1 MFLKKIKIVSIT
13 ILLCLTTYFIITCFN
28 ISNYSKKDETKKA
41 DVGIVLGAGIWNDE
55 PSPVF
60 RERINHSIDLYKEG
74 YIKKIIFTGGK
85 ADGKEFSESFVA
97 KKYAESHGVNSK
109 DIFIEEKSKITQEN
123 LKFAKEIMIE
133 NNFSKAL
140 LISDPL
146 HMKRAVLIAKDT
158 NINVHT
164 SSTQTSQYKSSNKKL
179 TFLMRESFFYI
190 TYQIYRIFY

>member
-13 ILLCLTTYFIITCFN
+13 ILLCLTTYFIIIYFK
-28 ISNYSKKDETKKA
+28 ISNYSKKDETQKA

-60 RERINHSIDLYKEG
+60 KERINHSIGLYKNG
-74 YIKKIIFTGGK
+74 YIEKIIFTGGK
-85 ADGKEFSESFVA
+85 ADGKKFSESYVA

-133 NNFSKAL
+133 NNLSNAL

-164 SSTQTSQYKSSNKKL
+164 SPTQTSQYKSTNKKL

>member
-1 MFLKKIKIVSIT
+1 MSLKQIKITSISV
-13 ILLCLTTYFIITCFN
+13 LLLFTLYFVITCIK
-28 ISNYSKKDETKKA
+28 ISNYSKKNETQKA

-60 RERINHSIDLYKEG
+60 KERIDHSIALYKDG
-74 YIKKIIFTGGK
+74 YIKKIIFIGGK
-85 ADGKEFSESFVA
+85 ADGKKFSESCVA
-97 KKYAESHGVNSK
+97 KKYAERLGVNSK

-123 LKFAKEIMIE
+123 LKFAREIMIE
-133 NNFSKAL
+133 NNLTEAL

-158 NINVHT
+158 HINVH
-164 SSTQTSQYKSSNKKL
+164 SSPTQTSQYKSTKKRL

-190 TYQIYRIFY
+190 TYQIYRMFF

>member
-1 MFLKKIKIVSIT
+1 MFLKKIKIVSIS
-13 ILLCLTTYFIITCFN
+13 ILVCLITYFIITCFK
-28 ISNYSKKDETKKA
+28 ISNYSKKSETQKA
-41 DVGIVLGAGIWNDE
+41 DVGIVLGAGIWKDE

-60 RERINHSIDLYKEG
+60 RERINHSINLYKDG

-85 ADGKEFSESFVA
+85 ADGKKFSESYVA

-133 NNFSKAL
+133 NDLSKAL

-146 HMKRAVLIAKDT
+146 HMKRAILIAKDT
-158 NINVHT
+158 NINAFSSPTET
-164 SSTQTSQYKSSNKKL
+164 SKYKSINKKF

-190 TYQIYRIFY
+190 TYQIYRIFN

>member
-1 MFLKKIKIVSIT
+1 M
-13 ILLCLTTYFIITCFN
+13 
-28 ISNYSKKDETKKA
+28 D
-41 DVGIVLGAGIWNDE
+41 DE

-60 RERINHSIDLYKEG
+60 RERINHSIGLYKDG

-85 ADGKEFSESFVA
+85 ADGKKFSESYVA

-133 NNFSKAL
+133 NDLSKAL

-146 HMKRAVLIAKDT
+146 HMKRTVLIAKDV
-158 NINVHT
+158 NINAF
-164 SSTQTSQYKSSNKKL
+164 SSPTKTSQYKSSSKKL

-190 TYQIYRIFY
+190 TYQIYRIFS

>member
-28 ISNYSKKDETKKA
+28 ISNYSKKDETQKA

-97 KKYAESHGVNSK
+97 KKYAESQGVNSN

-133 NNFSKAL
+133 NNLSKAL

-164 SSTQTSQYKSSNKKL
+164 SPTQTSQYKSSNKKL

>member
-28 ISNYSKKDETKKA
+28 ITNYSKKDETQIA

-60 RERINHSIDLYKEG
+60 RERINHSISLYKDG

-85 ADGKEFSESFVA
+85 ANGKKFSESCVA
-97 KKYAESHGVNSK
+97 KRYAEKLGVNPT

-133 NNFSKAL
+133 NNLSKAL

-146 HMKRAVLIAKDT
+146 HMKRAILIAKDF
-158 NINVHT
+158 NISAHT
-164 SSTQTSQYKSSNKKL
+164 SPTKTSQYKSTNKKS
-179 TFLMRESFFYI
+179 TFLMRESIFYI
-190 TYQIYRIFY
+190 TYQIYRIFN